1 MANSTWVLDPTH
13 SEIQF
18 KVKHLMISNVTGQ
31 FLVMDGSVTSDD
43 DSFSNASV
51 RFTANAGS
59 IHTGNDQR
67 DGHLKGA
74 EFFDVEQ
81 FPEIVFASNQFN
93 AGEGRIKGELT
104 VKGVT
109 RPVELEVE
117 FAGVNKDPWGNTK
130 AGFSLSGKIN
140 RKDWDL
146 NWNAALETGG
156 FLVSDEVKILA
167 EIQFAKQA

>member
-31 FLVMDGSVTSDD
+31 FLEMEGTVTSDD
-43 DSFSNASV
+43 DQFSNATV
-51 RFTANAGS
+51 RFTAKASS

-74 EFFDVEQ
+74 DFFDAEQ
-81 FPEIVFASNQFN
+81 FPEIEFVSNQFN
-93 AGEGRIKGELT
+93 ASEGRVKGDLT

-109 RPVELEVE
+109 RPVDLEVE

-156 FLVSDEVKILA
+156 FLVSDEVKLLA